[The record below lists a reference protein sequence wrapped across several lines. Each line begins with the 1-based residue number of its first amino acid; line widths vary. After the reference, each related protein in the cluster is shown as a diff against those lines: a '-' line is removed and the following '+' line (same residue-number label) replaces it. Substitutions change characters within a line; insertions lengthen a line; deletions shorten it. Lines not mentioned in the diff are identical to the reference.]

1 VVGDTDDIFGVAFDA
16 AAIIMDSVPDSLRGA
31 EFGVDKVEV
40 DVDVEVEADAR
51 VGVEKVPTI
60 FDAVLFEVVFEV
72 EVIVGLSQDC
82 EGSAC

>member
-1 VVGDTDDIFGVAFDA
+1 
-16 AAIIMDSVPDSLRGA
+16 MDSVPDSLRGA
-31 EFGVDKVEV
+31 EFGVDKVEVEV